1 MAVFNSLLLTQRLET
16 VSYRFR
22 QTFASKCLSSLPG
35 AKLELLSHIYLI
47 INISFSRSFKFPE
60 SITPSLLTPA
70 RMILSEKSP
79 RALARRQQEDKNIQS
94 VVDTPHTDSVRVSK
108 SNTRSLPIRFSP
120 TGGNAEIEQNL
131 ESQRPLPHTPSS
143 RRSGASGSHY
153 PKSAETDIEEDDGA
167 DLAREEGRLMDQ
179 NAARLHQLSEP
190 RTPPNPPRI
199 LTEHGL
205 VASLPLLE
213 DSPMGQIIRQG
224 WKPDSGFGEWL
235 PGHGPQTCDSPSAA
249 VGQTDHVDDAVTPA
263 EMLISLQAQYA
274 EAEEQDQARFEFAI
288 AMYLQR
294 NDPEN
299 V

>member
-1 MAVFNSLLLTQRLET
+1 
-16 VSYRFR
+16 
-22 QTFASKCLSSLPG
+22 
-35 AKLELLSHIYLI
+35 
-47 INISFSRSFKFPE
+47 
-60 SITPSLLTPA
+60 
-70 RMILSEKSP
+70 
-79 RALARRQQEDKNIQS
+79 
-94 VVDTPHTDSVRVSK
+94 
-108 SNTRSLPIRFSP
+108 
-120 TGGNAEIEQNL
+120 
-131 ESQRPLPHTPSS
+131 
-143 RRSGASGSHY
+143 
-153 PKSAETDIEEDDGA
+153 
-167 DLAREEGRLMDQ
+167 MDQ

-199 LTEHGL
+199 VTEHDL

-235 PGHGPQTCDSPSAA
+235 PGYGPQTCDSPSAA